1 MSAVPAAAPHTAL
14 AEVSAS
20 GAFAR
25 SASPL
30 VGRLGSADFPAE
42 GGGRY
47 VLYVSYACPWASRVL
62 AALALKGLEREVAV
76 VVCAPTWRRTRPEGE
91 GEGEG
96 ADSHRGWVFRAR
108 AAPGSPDAALAEVPE
123 REPLFGAETV
133 REVYE
138 RCALPPGAAAVT
150 KFTVPLLVDS
160 RTRRAVCNE
169 SSLLLRDL
177 GGALF
182 DACGAARFPGVDL
195 CPPALA
201 AEVEARLR
209 QDPAGFFAQMY
220 GNRPDRWDESLQG
233 ADRLRFV
240 VNALTRMRFCRADG
254 TIDLKQKGR
263 PGTQPETL
271 LPWFEVPG
279 RLSRGVR
286 VICGHWSALGFVE
299 RPGLLALDSGC
310 VWGDSLTAA
319 SLDDG
324 ERWQQP
330 SAGYRVPA
338 GGD

>member
-1 MSAVPAAAPHTAL
+1 MARLAIGDVQGCLEELRALLRRANFSADRDQLWLVGDLVNRGPDSL
-14 AEVSAS
+14 GVLR
-20 GAFAR
+20 FAR
-25 SASPL
+25 A
-30 VGRLGSADFPAE
+30 LGE
-42 GGGRY
+42 N
-47 VLYVSYACPWASRVL
+47 
-62 AALALKGLEREVAV
+62 AV
-76 VVCAPTWRRTRPEGE
+76 VVLGNHDLHLLAVAFGAGARTLRAGDTLDPVLQASDRDALLEWLITRP
-91 GEGEG
+91 
-96 ADSHRGWVFRAR
+96 
-108 AAPGSPDAALAEVPE
+108 LAVAQGDD
-123 REPLFGAETV
+123 LMVHAG
-133 REVYE
+133 
-138 RCALPPGAAAVT
+138 LPPQWTPA
-150 KFTVPLLVDS
+150 
-160 RTRRAVCNE
+160 RTLE
-169 SSLLLRDL
+169 
-177 GGALF
+177 
-182 DACGAARFPGVDL
+182 
-195 CPPALA
+195 LA

-310 VWGDSLTAA
+310 VWGGSLTAA
-319 SLDDG
+319 SLDDS

>member
-1 MSAVPAAAPHTAL
+1 MARLAIGDVQGCLEELRALLRRANFSADRDQLWLVGDLVNRGPDSL
-14 AEVSAS
+14 GVLR
-20 GAFAR
+20 FAR
-25 SASPL
+25 A
-30 VGRLGSADFPAE
+30 LGDN
-42 GGGRY
+42 
-47 VLYVSYACPWASRVL
+47 
-62 AALALKGLEREVAV
+62 AV
-76 VVCAPTWRRTRPEGE
+76 VVLGNH
-91 GEGEG
+91 
-96 ADSHRGWVFRAR
+96 DLHL
-108 AAPGSPDAALAEVPE
+108 LAV
-123 REPLFGAETV
+123 
-133 REVYE
+133 
-138 RCALPPGAAAVT
+138 
-150 KFTVPLLVDS
+150 
-160 RTRRAVCNE
+160 
-169 SSLLLRDL
+169 
-177 GGALF
+177 
-182 DACGAARFPGVDL
+182 ACGAGARTLRAGDTLDPVLQASDRDALLEWLITRPLAVAQGDDL
-195 CPPALA
+195 MVHAGLPPQWTPARTLELA

>member
-1 MSAVPAAAPHTAL
+1 MLQASDRDAL
-14 AEVSAS
+14 
-20 GAFAR
+20 
-25 SASPL
+25 
-30 VGRLGSADFPAE
+30 
-42 GGGRY
+42 
-47 VLYVSYACPWASRVL
+47 
-62 AALALKGLEREVAV
+62 LE
-76 VVCAPTWRRTRPEGE
+76 WLITRP
-91 GEGEG
+91 
-96 ADSHRGWVFRAR
+96 
-108 AAPGSPDAALAEVPE
+108 LAVAQGDD
-123 REPLFGAETV
+123 LMVHAG
-133 REVYE
+133 
-138 RCALPPGAAAVT
+138 LPPQWTPA
-150 KFTVPLLVDS
+150 
-160 RTRRAVCNE
+160 RTLE
-169 SSLLLRDL
+169 
-177 GGALF
+177 
-182 DACGAARFPGVDL
+182 
-195 CPPALA
+195 LA

>member
-1 MSAVPAAAPHTAL
+1 VAFGAGARTLRAGDTLDPVLQASDRDAL
-14 AEVSAS
+14 
-20 GAFAR
+20 
-25 SASPL
+25 
-30 VGRLGSADFPAE
+30 
-42 GGGRY
+42 
-47 VLYVSYACPWASRVL
+47 
-62 AALALKGLEREVAV
+62 LE
-76 VVCAPTWRRTRPEGE
+76 WLITRP
-91 GEGEG
+91 
-96 ADSHRGWVFRAR
+96 
-108 AAPGSPDAALAEVPE
+108 LAVAQGDD
-123 REPLFGAETV
+123 LMVHAG
-133 REVYE
+133 
-138 RCALPPGAAAVT
+138 LPPQWTPA
-150 KFTVPLLVDS
+150 
-160 RTRRAVCNE
+160 RTLE
-169 SSLLLRDL
+169 
-177 GGALF
+177 
-182 DACGAARFPGVDL
+182 
-195 CPPALA
+195 LA

-263 PGTQPETL
+263 PGTQPDTL

-286 VICGHWSALGFVE
+286 VICGHWSALSFVE

-310 VWGDSLTAA
+310 VWGGSLTAA

-330 SAGYRVPA
+330 SAGYRMPA